1 MDSIQIVEISSEIG
15 AGTRGASLG
24 TQAMKVAS
32 LNAKSDYFID
42 LPIIKVPD
50 ENHLLFQRTGAEEHT
65 WAKRI
70 GGLRKVY
77 ENLGNAVKSV
87 LENNKFPL
95 ILAGDHSS
103 AGGTI
108 AGVKS
113 AFPEKRLGVIWVDAH
128 ADLHSPFT
136 TPSGNVHG
144 MPLAISLGENNTDR
158 TRNDVPQATITQWDA
173 LKNAMGISPKIQYED
188 LVFIGVRDTEFAE
201 DYLIAKN
208 NICKYSVTD
217 VRIKGILKVVKEIDA
232 YLEKCDMIYISFD
245 VDSMDCQ
252 YVSKGTGTPV
262 PVGFSEQE
270 AKSLLNELLANEK
283 VCCFEITEVNPTLD
297 EKCNVMAE
305 TAFRVLEQTTATLKR
320 RFA

>member
-1 MDSIQIVEISSEIG
+1 MDSIQIVEIGSEIG

-24 TQAMKVAS
+24 TQAMKIAS
-32 LNAKSDYFID
+32 LNANSDYFMD
-42 LPIIKVPD
+42 LPILKVPD
-50 ENHLLFQRTGAEEHT
+50 ENHLLFRRTGAEEHL

-70 GGLRKVY
+70 GGIQKVY
-77 ENLGNAVKSV
+77 ANLGYTVKSV
-87 LENNKFPL
+87 LSNNKFP
-95 ILAGDHSS
+95 IVLAGDHSC

-113 AFPEKRLGVIWVDAH
+113 AFPEKRLGIIWVDAH

-144 MPLAISLGENNTDR
+144 MPLAISLGENNMDR
-158 TRNDVPQATITQWDA
+158 TRNDVPQATIKEWDN
-173 LKNAMGISPKIQYED
+173 LKNAMGIGPKIQYGD

-201 DYLIAKN
+201 DYLITKN
-208 NICKYSVTD
+208 NIRKYSVTD
-217 VRIKGILKVVKEIDA
+217 VRIRGILDVVQEIST
-232 YLEKCDMIYISFD
+232 YLDQCDMIYISFD

-252 YVSKGTGTPV
+252 YVSRGTGTPV

-270 AKSLLNELLANEK
+270 AKSLLNELLTNEK
-283 VCCFEITEVNPTLD
+283 VCCFEIAEINPTLD

-305 TAFRVLEQTTATLKR
+305 TAFRVLEQATATLRR
-320 RFA
+320 RFV